1 VTKHRCRD
9 HIERHETIGE
19 AGKKVRVSP
28 SARDHCLSAS
38 SDLHP
43 SGASLMIQTFIAPA
57 SEMKSSSP
65 CSHNDI
71 ANPCFFATLT
81 VPAQTYQYPS

>member
-1 VTKHRCRD
+1 
-9 HIERHETIGE
+9 
-19 AGKKVRVSP
+19 
-28 SARDHCLSAS
+28 
-38 SDLHP
+38 
-43 SGASLMIQTFIAPA
+43 MIQTFIAPA